1 MGVAGRETVVL
12 VVVLWAMLT
21 MEEEEQFGVVV
32 HEEKCLVEHEAN
44 FLVDQPRRKDSSSQM
59 AKL

>member
-1 MGVAGRETVVL
+1 MGVAGREMAIL
-12 VVVLWAMLT
+12 FVVLWAVLT
-21 MEEEEQFGVVV
+21 ILKEEQCGVVV
-32 HEEKCLVEHEAN
+32 LELNCLVEHEAK